1 MGMKRNGRRGP
12 VRICLMGL
20 AAAGTVWGAVYM
32 IKNSRAVLTAVPW
45 EQQVRMAGEEL
56 AALLWHQAAPYEMT
70 GKNSRNITE
79 QDGSNT
85 DQAVKPRR
93 KLRGSVRG
101 NRSQCFRLCP
111 FPGRKPS
118 SAGNRNTL
126 SASAA
131 GGF

>member
-56 AALLWHQAAPYEMT
+56 AALL
-70 GKNSRNITE
+70 R
-79 QDGSNT
+79 
-85 DQAVKPRR
+85 
-93 KLRGSVRG
+93 
-101 NRSQCFRLCP
+101 
-111 FPGRKPS
+111 
-118 SAGNRNTL
+118 
-126 SASAA
+126 ASGCAL
-131 GGF
+131 